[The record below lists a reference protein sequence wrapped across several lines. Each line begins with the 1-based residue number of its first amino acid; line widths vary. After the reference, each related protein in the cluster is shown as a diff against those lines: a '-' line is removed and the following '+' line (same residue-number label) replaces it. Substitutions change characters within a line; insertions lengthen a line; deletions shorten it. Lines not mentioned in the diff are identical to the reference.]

1 MKRKLLKT
9 FLLAVGLL
17 VGGSAWA
24 DKTYMTTM
32 TGPLGL
38 TNNSAPA
45 WTYYSKTVTIKAG
58 ETYTYN
64 FQNYTKGSSA
74 QAEWETWIA
83 EVREKT
89 TDYCLDA
96 RGDGGGWKWESNS
109 NNLSYNY
116 TGKAWNDGGRT
127 LSDFMT
133 AYNDVTV
140 TLTISCSNDG
150 KEVTIARTATLNDGT
165 TDYSGTWTCSNFAGN
180 DKTINLIAEA
190 SHQNITKVSYTN
202 ASGVVTNW
210 ELKNVDLSQFDTYF
224 SGSYSDGVATFTNS
238 GSSKVWAKLSLSS
251 YFSGIT
257 GTITNVN
264 MKFTENMNNGGRMAI
279 GIYGNDKGSW
289 ATNAYPDTGNS
300 VSAWGLTGNDSYTK
314 IYYNDGTE
322 EKNTTGVTLN
332 STTEIEVDM
341 DVVNKKFT
349 WIQGSTTKVNNQN
362 YCTSDVSLP
371 QYLALYSWSATNTTT
386 LTNMTMEVVYV
397 SYTATLTETNS
408 LNPTITIYTDADR
421 TNTISNG
428 SLSDKT
434 TYYYRAVLYR
444 YQNYEGSFT
453 VDGAN
458 PSVSFTMEADEPV
471 NSLNVYARISGNDYL
486 IKTISLDNKYVGDQ
500 VTFCYPRL
508 WLVGTTLYE
517 TAQEAHTSKEYYKW
531 SNYTLTGNSVEI
543 EYNTTFATN
552 VVYFSEGENITG
564 MTADASG
571 NADIRCS
578 DGQGGRSAEELSLT
592 SLGVGQYKLG
602 SRVWG
607 NTGVSYTY
615 KAAGGEI
622 LTHAL
627 TGALDDKIVCFNVV
641 SGTAAI
647 TVQGS
652 TDTGSK
658 VLDYVYIQKLGEED
672 GLIYN
677 GNFDNSTWDK
687 GWNGT
692 GTTKSE
698 EFVKQNTSQP
708 WANDNFAE
716 MWTDGS
722 FSAEANL
729 NQILVN
735 VPAGSYTLSANIL
748 NNVTLSGGV
757 LYAKVGSAP
766 DVTAAAENGSGSHE
780 SVSFTVPEKSNVI
793 VGFKTT
799 DINTKKGWIAMD
811 NFELEQTAVSAAI
824 TSAGWATFSSAYDLD
839 FSTPIT
845 GLTAYK
851 AVSCDGNTV
860 TLEEVTGKVKAG
872 DGLVIKGAQGT
883 YPIPVTTDASTVY
896 TDSENINMWGYN
908 GNATETVGKATTGT
922 HYVLSIQ
929 SGNVVFA
936 PIGDVSA
943 TLNPGQAALWVKN
956 FGGARVLNIVFADEA
971 TGIKSI
977 ENGQLTIDNYF
988 DLQGRRVAQPTK
1000 GLYIVN
1006 GKKVIMK

>member
-1 MKRKLLKT
+1 MGT
-9 FLLAVGLL
+9 
-17 VGGSAWA
+17 SAWA
-24 DKTYMTTM
+24 TDVNGTLVHT
-32 TGPLGL
+32 
-38 TNNSAPA
+38 
-45 WTYYSKTVTIKAG
+45 AG
-58 ETYTYN
+58 
-64 FQNYTKGSSA
+64 A
-74 QAEWETWIA
+74 
-83 EVREKT
+83 
-89 TDYCLDA
+89 
-96 RGDGGGWKWESNS
+96 KWGSNS
-109 NNLSYNY
+109 NVAS
-116 TGKAWNDGGRT
+116 TVDAEKE
-127 LSDFMT
+127 
-133 AYNDVTV
+133 AYNLYSSSGWAGSAYAKFSFSIPSGKTIESA
-140 TLTISCSNDG
+140 TLTYAKLQYNNKTYSDG
-150 KEVTIARTATLNDGT
+150 IYYMNAEFDIDW
-165 TDYSGTWTCSNFAGN
+165 DNFAGQTN
-180 DKTINLIAEA
+180 TDLRYSEYSTLILTTA
-190 SHQNITKVSYTN
+190 SHQGTKDTGTEHTGLTADVTSAVRAIYGAGQNYIIFQWSGNQGSADLYGKGAN
-202 ASGVVTNW
+202 AA
-210 ELKNVDLSQFDTYF
+210 KQP
-224 SGSYSDGVATFTNS
+224 
-238 GSSKVWAKLSLSS
+238 KLS
-251 YFSGIT
+251 IT
-257 GTITNVN
+257 
-264 MKFTENMNNGGRMAI
+264 
-279 GIYGNDKGSW
+279 
-289 ATNAYPDTGNS
+289 
-300 VSAWGLTGNDSYTK
+300 YT
-314 IYYNDGTE
+314 DE
-322 EKNTTGVTLN
+322 
-332 STTEIEVDM
+332 
-341 DVVNKKFT
+341 
-349 WIQGSTTKVNNQN
+349 
-362 YCTSDVSLP
+362 
-371 QYLALYSWSATNTTT
+371 AL
-386 LTNMTMEVVYV
+386 
-397 SYTATLTETNS
+397 YTATFTETNS
-408 LNPTITIYTDADR
+408 LNPTVTIYSDADR
-421 TNTISNG
+421 TSSVTNG
-428 SLSDKT
+428 SLRDKT
-434 TYYYRAVLYR
+434 TYYYRATLDAYED
-444 YQNYEGSFT
+444 YEGSFT

-458 PSVSFTMEADEPV
+458 PSINYMMTAREAVS
-471 NSLNVYARISGNDYL
+471 SLKVYAKIGEDKYL
-486 IKTISLDNKYVGDQ
+486 IKTIDLDDKYVGDQ

-517 TAQEAHTSKEYYKW
+517 TTQEAHTSKEYYKW
-531 SNYTLTGNSVEI
+531 SNYTLAGNSVEI

-627 TGALDDKIVCFNVV
+627 TGALDDKTVCFNVV

-692 GTTKSE
+692 GTTKSM
-698 EFVKQNTSQP
+698 EFVKQNTSQR

-735 VPAGSYTLSANIL
+735 VPAGSYTLSADIL
-748 NNVTLSGGV
+748 NNVTSSGGV
-757 LYAKVGSAP
+757 LYAKVGNAS
-766 DVTAAAENGSGSHE
+766 DVTTAAEDGSGSHE
-780 SVSFTVPEKSNVI
+780 SVSFTVAEKSNIV

-799 DINTKKGWIAMD
+799 AINTKKGWIAMD

-896 TDSENINMWGYN
+896 TNSENINMWGYN
-908 GNATETVGKATTGT
+908 GNATKTVEKATTGT
-922 HYVLSIQ
+922 NYVLSIQ

-943 TLNPGQAALWVKN
+943 TLNPGQAALWVEN
-956 FGGARVLNIVFADEA
+956 VGGARVLNIVFADEA
-971 TGIKSI
+971 TAISAVQNSKEQSD
-977 ENGQLTIDNYF
+977 EVYNLAGQ
-988 DLQGRRVAQPTK
+988 RVAQPTK